1 MVRIELHVQLMEN
14 PLQDH
19 LRFSAAAKYN
29 FGLLWWL
36 SRTHL
41 SMQETRVWED
51 SLEKGMATQTS
62 ILAWG
67 IPWTEEPDG
76 LHFHGVTK
84 EEDRTQETKRQQI

>member
-14 PLQDH
+14 LLQDH

-62 ILAWG
+62 ILPWR
-67 IPWTEEPDG
+67 IPWTEQLGG
-76 LHFHGVTK
+76 L
-84 EEDRTQETKRQQI
+84 